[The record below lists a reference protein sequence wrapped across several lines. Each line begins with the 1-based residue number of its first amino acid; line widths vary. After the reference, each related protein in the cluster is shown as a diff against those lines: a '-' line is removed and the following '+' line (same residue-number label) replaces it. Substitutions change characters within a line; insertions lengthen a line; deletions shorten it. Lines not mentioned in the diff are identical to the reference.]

1 MTTIVAFQGPG
12 WSVIGSESRTTVENR
27 IIDDSTIKV
36 RKVGEIV
43 IAACGDVRGEDIV
56 FHSWRPPAIRTKDLN
71 RYVRSSLIPSLRKAF
86 ISSGYEIQPS
96 NDSASHS
103 SGFIVSVR
111 GELFQIW
118 MDYAITRSDVYSDG
132 SGGEFAIG
140 AAEALGI
147 RSAETAEKAEEILR
161 QAIEVAKLYDMASGG
176 QVWTIIHK

>member
-1 MTTIVAFQGPG
+1 M
-12 WSVIGSESRTTVENR
+12 
-27 IIDDSTIKV
+27 
-36 RKVGEIV
+36 
-43 IAACGDVRGEDIV
+43 
-56 FHSWRPPAIRTKDLN
+56 
-71 RYVRSSLIPSLRKAF
+71 IPSLRKAF
-86 ISSGYEIQPS
+86 ISSGYEAQPS